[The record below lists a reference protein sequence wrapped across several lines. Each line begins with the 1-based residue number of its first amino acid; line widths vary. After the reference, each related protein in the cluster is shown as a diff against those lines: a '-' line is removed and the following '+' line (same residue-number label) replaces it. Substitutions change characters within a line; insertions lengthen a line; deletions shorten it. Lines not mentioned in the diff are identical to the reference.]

1 MLNELEKDKLKNGIL
16 AAMSIPLID
25 DIEDFIWEAIFA
37 YAKDLEIPDP
47 LSHIRSKLL
56 FDVTDKK
63 NGIGWSCKAL
73 QCTTVSECEFELVIQ
88 RADIFKKAKVL
99 GFNSLSTKSPTDIL
113 GEALL
118 KHWYNKINDDSKTQH
133 VTDKRIAILVKSND
147 RKKFAYYEDAM
158 SIFKPNELVW
168 TWTDSTKTGLQ
179 GKRKKDNFC
188 VYRWYPNQ
196 KQFFERFKLPRN
208 VFSFEIQLTRLP
220 LKEVINFL
228 LNRLKD
234 RK

>member
-1 MLNELEKDKLKNGIL
+1 MLNDLEKDKLKNGIL

-25 DIEDFIWEAIFA
+25 DIEDYIWEAIFA
-37 YAKDLEIPDP
+37 YAKGLEIPDP

-73 QCTTVSECEFELVIQ
+73 QCTVASECEFEVVIQ
-88 RADIFKKAKVL
+88 RADIFKKAKAL
-99 GFNSLSTKSPTDIL
+99 GFNSLSTKSPTHVL

-118 KHWYNKINDDSKTQH
+118 KHWHHKIIADSKAQN
-133 VTDKRIAILVKSND
+133 VKDSRIAILIKSGD
-147 RKKFAYYEDAM
+147 RKRFAYHEDSI
-158 SIFKPNELVW
+158 SIFEPNELTW

-196 KQFFERFKLPRN
+196 KQFFERFKLPKN
-208 VFSFEIQLTRLP
+208 VFSFEIQLNRLP
-220 LKEVINFL
+220 LEEVISFL

-234 RK
+234 KT